1 MINRC
6 YNKKKVMRNIII
18 ISLFMIIGSIIG
30 VCMIKTQ
37 QAQLLDSEYIK
48 FWHDNNME
56 VPEPISSNVMIIG
69 FLLLFGGI
77 PTGIIEYVSF
87 LKKYVKIS
95 SIITPLLLLGSFML
109 FPLYGLVGAVT
120 CVPFLIFEIYLF
132 RKNGEIIQKTNY

>member
-1 MINRC
+1 MSRH
-6 YNKKKVMRNIII
+6 YNKRKVIRNIIV
-18 ISLFMIIGSIIG
+18 ISLFMIIGSIMG
-30 VCMIKTQ
+30 VCIVKTQ

-56 VPEPISSNVMIIG
+56 VPEPMPSNVVIIG

-77 PTGIIEYVSF
+77 PTGIIEYASF

-95 SIITPLLLLGSFML
+95 SIIMPLLLLGSFML

-120 CVPFLIFEIYLF
+120 CVPFLIFEIYLLIF
-132 RKNGEIIQKTNY
+132 GKKLNK